1 VVSPERPGRI
11 RLKDLRYGAE
21 TVALVEGGPAR
32 KTARAAERL
41 QSKLGDLHD
50 AVFSIAWLESLAA
63 EQPDLADAA
72 ERLVVVQRAVAEET
86 RKGWKRDLKEVERR
100 WRRWQG

>member
-1 VVSPERPGRI
+1 
-11 RLKDLRYGAE
+11 
-21 TVALVEGGPAR
+21 VALVAGGPAR
-32 KTARAAERL
+32 KTAKAAERL
-41 QSKLGDLHD
+41 QGRLGDLHD
-50 AVFSIAWLESLAA
+50 AVFANGWLEALAA

-72 ERLVVVQRAVAEET
+72 ERLVGVERDVAAET